1 MEDPGSKAPPPP
13 NDPCTM
19 ATSKDGHKETE
30 ESKVDKDIR
39 DEEGGREKLESL
51 NCLKFALLMFLPELA
66 CLHGVKPL
74 SQQYY
79 IALPRVSQHAAHVPW
94 RSCLL
99 CMPHGVPTYGV
110 C

>member
-1 MEDPGSKAPPPP
+1 MEDPGSKAPPSP

-30 ESKVDKDIR
+30 ESKLNNYNR
-39 DEEGGREKLESL
+39 DEEGGREKLKPL
-51 NCLKFALLMFLPELA
+51 NYLKLLLLFLPELA

-79 IALPRVSQHAAHVPW
+79 IELPRVSQHAAHV
-94 RSCLL
+94 S
-99 CMPHGVPTYGV
+99 
-110 C
+110 